1 MRLLYIT
8 YKIDAQDSLVGHVV
22 GWVNALASH
31 SEGIEVV
38 CLTAGE
44 AALLENVRVH
54 SLGERR
60 GSRIGRLSLFLQEIW
75 RLRYKVDVVF
85 CQFSP
90 QYVLAIAPIAK
101 LCGWPI
107 VFWYTHRHVGW
118 QLRLATA
125 LVDSVVTAVPESFR
139 LSTSKLRVIGHGI
152 DTKRFIPE
160 PAARVKPPVVLAV
173 GRRAPIK
180 SYELLIDAAARL
192 YESLGRGVFSV
203 RIVGGDEGNAPPD
216 YAAQLESRIERA
228 GLQGIVELV
237 GPIPYAQV
245 LGEYQR
251 ASAHVNLC
259 PTGGM
264 DKAVLEGMACGV
276 PTLVRNQ
283 AFAVL
288 AGSTDGLQVVRR
300 DDADSISEQLRKIIS
315 KSGEEHVLLGNVL
328 RCAVEHEFGLQQFV
342 LRLVEILRQA
352 AQMTNNSSGQDGI

>member
-8 YKIDAQDSLVGHVV
+8 YKVDAQDSLVGHVV

-38 CLTAGE
+38 CLAAGE
-44 AALLENVRVH
+44 AALVENVRVH

-60 GSRIGRLSLFLQEIW
+60 GSRIARWTLFLQEIW
-75 RLRYKVDVVF
+75 RLRYEVDVVF

-180 SYELLIDAAARL
+180 NYELLIDAAARL
-192 YESLGRGVFSV
+192 YESLGHGGFRV

-228 GLQGIVELV
+228 GLQGVVELV

-245 LGEYQR
+245 IREYQR

-283 AFAVL
+283 AFAAL
-288 AGSTDGLQVVRR
+288 AGSSSGLQLVHR
-300 DDADSISEQLRKIIS
+300 DDAAFISDQLRKMIS
-315 KSGEEHVLLGNVL
+315 KSGEEQVLLGNAL
-328 RCAVEHEFGLQQFV
+328 RCAVEQEFRLQQFV
-342 LRLVEILRQA
+342 LRLVEILRQT
-352 AQMTNNSSGQDGI
+352 AQITNNASGQDDL